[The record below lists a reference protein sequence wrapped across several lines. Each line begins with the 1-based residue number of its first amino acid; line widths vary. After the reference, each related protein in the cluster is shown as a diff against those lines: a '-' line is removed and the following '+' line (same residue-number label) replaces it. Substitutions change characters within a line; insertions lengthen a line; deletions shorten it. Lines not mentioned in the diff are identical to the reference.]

1 MSSLL
6 SASIVAV
13 LVSAVCGAGFEYPT
27 SAFGPLDPS
36 TMQNIII
43 GTGNP
48 FIEEYETPIQVRM
61 TSAICETY
69 WQCLAVYHPTALDV
83 LTKKRPAVVA
93 DDETIANYGTTETRM
108 MCGAYAS
115 LMVSNSLF
123 PEATGD
129 HAALIDSL
137 GLNSSFLTMNKD
149 VADCDIDDT
158 VCLQDVATLHG
169 FYPEIMASIV
179 AKQML
184 HFLANDGWNADG
196 SVGVDG
202 EECTANCM
210 PYGDTTGYA
219 PRRRRHRRWKPLSED
234 NGKGFSYD
242 YAHITPH
249 IGRTAVTKTIAR
261 TELESRDADHPHYD
275 YDAEVALVIERLA
288 DLATNDTAKMLVEF
302 FDNKALVFVAILNAA
317 EPLVG
322 WSWEERQL
330 FLVGYYAGEY
340 DAVVQAWLEKVRWD
354 RVRPTTLIKANGD
367 ERIITFGGPFRG
379 VQTIKSRDFEAYKR
393 VMPHSEY
400 PSGSACICHTAA
412 QFTRKFLTERHGI
425 TEALA
430 VQIPN
435 PHYRGGFAAG
445 SSKLEP
451 GLTPAQDLFI
461 TMESLEQ
468 LSAICGES
476 RLWGGMH
483 FTASVPAGRALCD
496 GLRGYEYATELLDGQ
511 PL

>member
-1 MSSLL
+1 
-6 SASIVAV
+6 
-13 LVSAVCGAGFEYPT
+13 
-27 SAFGPLDPS
+27 
-36 TMQNIII
+36 
-43 GTGNP
+43 
-48 FIEEYETPIQVRM
+48 
-61 TSAICETY
+61 
-69 WQCLAVYHPTALDV
+69 
-83 LTKKRPAVVA
+83 
-93 DDETIANYGTTETRM
+93 M

-115 LMVSNSLF
+115 LIVSNSLF
-123 PEATGD
+123 PEATAD

-158 VCLQDVATLHG
+158 ACLQDVATLHG

-196 SVGVDG
+196 SVGADG

-249 IGRTAVTKTIAR
+249 IGRTAVTKTITRA
-261 TELESRDADHPHYD
+261 ELESRDASHPHYD
-275 YDAEVALVIERLA
+275 YDAEIALVIERLA

-425 TEALA
+425 TEALE
-430 VQIPN
+430 VEIPN

-451 GLTPAQDLFI
+451 GLTLAEDLFI
-461 TMESLEQ
+461 TMESL
-468 LSAICGES
+468 ACGEECTSPRRCLPAVRSAMGCEGTSTRPSCSTDS
-476 RLWGGMH
+476 RCKNRIFFFIRCAPCVSRFAYKKMNR
-483 FTASVPAGRALCD
+483 FAFSPAHQTNIYVDYPTHPFPFSLFCLRRALCFVCST
-496 GLRGYEYATELLDGQ
+496 AK
-511 PL
+511 